1 MTHAAL
7 PGGWRTIT
15 LQDIV
20 RGQEP
25 LERGLHN
32 VGLRGADKTKAEQ
45 DLAEARTAYLAG
57 DVTTALAVAASIAE
71 DLQTARKPGRGAAA

>member
-1 MTHAAL
+1 MTHA
-7 PGGWRTIT
+7 GGWRTIT

-32 VGLRGADKTKAEQ
+32 VGLRGADKTKAQE

-57 DVTTALAVAASIAE
+57 DVSNALAVATSIAE
-71 DLQTARKPGRGAAA
+71 EVQHSRQSGGAN

>member
-7 PGGWRTIT
+7 PGGWRAIT

-20 RGQEP
+20 RGEEP

-32 VGLRGADKTKAEQ
+32 VGLRGTEKAKAEQ
-45 DLAEARTAYLAG
+45 DLAEARASYLAG

-71 DLQTARKPGRGAAA
+71 ELQTTRQPGRGAAA

>member
-20 RGQEP
+20 RGEEP

-32 VGLRGADKTKAEQ
+32 VGLRGADKTKAVQ
-45 DLAEARTAYLAG
+45 DLTEARTAYLAG
-57 DVTTALAVAASIAE
+57 DVSTALAVAESIAAE
-71 DLQTARKPGRGAAA
+71 LQTAKQGRGAAA

>member
-1 MTHAAL
+1 MTHA
-7 PGGWRTIT
+7 GGWRTIT

-32 VGLRGADKTKAEQ
+32 VGLRGADKTKAQE

-57 DVTTALAVAASIAE
+57 DVSNALAVATSIAE
-71 DLQTARKPGRGAAA
+71 ELQTAKQAGRGAAA